1 MSHTRVIMSAPNV
14 PPMRPRLVLHA
25 DCTACGRLN
34 GEDDDPFGVSQ
45 LALDHTNSTGHV
57 VILKRRDSYST
68 PQFNMPQ
75 RHYDGDVRSVF
86 LAWALGRLPIPFC
99 RHM

>member
-1 MSHTRVIMSAPNV
+1 MSHIRFTLLTPNV
-14 PPMRPRLVLHA
+14 SPMRPRLVLHA

-57 VILKRRDSYST
+57 VILNGTTD
-68 PQFNMPQ
+68 MPLEE
-75 RHYDGDVRSVF
+75 
-86 LAWALGRLPIPFC
+86 LAGIVLEPA
-99 RHM
+99 